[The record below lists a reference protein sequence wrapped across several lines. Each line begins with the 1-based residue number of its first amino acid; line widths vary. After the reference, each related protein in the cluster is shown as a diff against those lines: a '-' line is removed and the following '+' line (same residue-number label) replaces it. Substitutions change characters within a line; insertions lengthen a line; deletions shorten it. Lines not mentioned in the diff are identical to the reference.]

1 MSAKI
6 EQGTLVIITKGH
18 DKYPEG
24 KVVKVLS
31 YNTPQKEYMVTD
43 ILESKPS
50 SNNPYIM
57 ESDEGFK
64 MTKEE
69 FDTNEF
75 IPIKHVKQ
83 INYNT
88 KYNIPFIVLLT
99 INTVVALSCL
109 WYL

>member
-6 EQGTLVIITKGH
+6 DQGTLVIVTKGH

-24 KVVKVLS
+24 KVVKVLT

-43 ILESKPS
+43 VLESKATAQ
-50 SNNPYIM
+50 NPYIM
-57 ESDEGFK
+57 ESDDGFK

-75 IPIKHVKQ
+75 IPQKFIRT
-83 INYNT
+83 INY
-88 KYNIPFIVLLT
+88 KQNILVKLLT
-99 INTVVALSCL
+99 FLKIL
-109 WYL
+109 